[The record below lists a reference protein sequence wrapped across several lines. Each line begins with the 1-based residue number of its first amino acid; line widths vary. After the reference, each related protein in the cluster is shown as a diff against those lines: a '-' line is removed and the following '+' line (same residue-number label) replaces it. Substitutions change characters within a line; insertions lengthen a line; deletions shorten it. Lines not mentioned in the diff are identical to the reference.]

1 MTDARPQAKDPYKI
15 LGVGRDATRDEIHAA
30 YVKLARKYHPDMHPP
45 GATYAEEMFK
55 EVASAY
61 QVLSDDS
68 LRARYDQG
76 PVRNVRHEPV
86 DIDPAILSVIQ
97 RPARD
102 PYRRQFALP
111 GDMQVTGIPLRAALF
126 ILGLGVAA
134 LVAASNHFAGYVLL
148 VATISLSAGWL
159 AASIAAQNRRNALAW
174 FFIVVLLVI
183 IASAPISIRLV
194 HL

>member
-1 MTDARPQAKDPYKI
+1 
-15 LGVGRDATRDEIHAA
+15 
-30 YVKLARKYHPDMHPP
+30 
-45 GATYAEEMFK
+45 MFK

-76 PVRNVRHEPV
+76 PATTIRPAHWDIRHEPE
-86 DIDPAILSVIQ
+86 DIDPAILSMIQ
-97 RPARD
+97 RQARN
-102 PYRRQFALP
+102 PYRKQVALP
-111 GDMQVTGIPLRAALF
+111 DHSPVAGVPLRAALF

-134 LVAASNHFAGYVLL
+134 FVAASNHFAGYVLL